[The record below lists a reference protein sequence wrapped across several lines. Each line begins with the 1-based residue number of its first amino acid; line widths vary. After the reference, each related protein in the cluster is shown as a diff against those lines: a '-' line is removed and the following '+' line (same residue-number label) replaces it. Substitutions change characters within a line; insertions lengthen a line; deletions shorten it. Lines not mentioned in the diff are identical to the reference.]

1 MTAADW
7 HELLDALGCAAA
19 AGLLLIFAGAIDT
32 SRRSDNSR
40 TGKDD
45 PA

>member
-7 HELLDALGCAAA
+7 HELLDALGCGAA
-19 AGLLLIFAGAIDT
+19 AGLLLILAGAVNT
-32 SRRSDNSR
+32 ERRPRNSR

>member
-1 MTAADW
+1 MSAGEW
-7 HELLDALGCAAA
+7 LELLDVLGCGAA
-19 AGLLLIFAGAIDT
+19 AGLLLILAGAIT
-32 SRRSDNSR
+32 PPRPHNSR

>member
-1 MTAADW
+1 MSAADW
-7 HELLDALGCAAA
+7 HELLDVLGCGAA
-19 AGLLLIFAGAIDT
+19 AGLLLILAGAIT
-32 SRRSDNSR
+32 PPRPRNSR